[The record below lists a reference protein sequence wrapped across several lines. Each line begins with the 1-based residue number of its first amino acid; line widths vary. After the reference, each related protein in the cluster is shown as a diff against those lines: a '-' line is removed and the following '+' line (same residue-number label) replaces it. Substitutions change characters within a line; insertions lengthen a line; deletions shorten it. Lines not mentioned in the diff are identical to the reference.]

1 MFSSLNTGAIGIR
14 NHSLE
19 QTLALAQRCGY
30 GGVDFNIREAAQL
43 ADEHGVAWLRDLFAR
58 HELRPGNWGVPINW
72 RGGDLE
78 ADLEAVAALPAL
90 AQVARELGALRT
102 TTVCPP
108 HSPTRDFDENFEW
121 HRLRYTRIAETL
133 LPYGIRFGIEFIGPK
148 SFPPPGDFL
157 FINDMPGML
166 CLCEAVGT
174 GNVGLLLDAWHL
186 HTSGGSVSDLE
197 TLTNELIVAVHV
209 NDAPVGVSME
219 DYDDHDRRLPTESGV
234 IDLAGFMRG
243 LDAMGYDGPV
253 TCEPFSA
260 RTNAIE
266 DPYEAAQLVTA
277 HMQRMWQQ
285 AGLEWA

>member
-30 GGVDFNIREAAQL
+30 GGVDFSIREAAQL
-43 ADEHGVAWLRDLFAR
+43 ADEHGMVWLCDVFAR
-58 HELRPGNWGVPINW
+58 YEMRPGIWGLPVNWQ
-72 RGGDLE
+72 GDDWE
-78 ADLEAVAALPAL
+78 ADVEQLPAL
-90 AQVARELGALRT
+90 AQVAQELSALCT
-102 TTVCPP
+102 TTWCPS

-121 HRLRYTRIAETL
+121 HRLRYTRIAGAL
-133 LPYGIRFGIEFIGPK
+133 LPYGVRLGIEFIGPK
-148 SFPPPGDFL
+148 TFPPPGNFL
-157 FINDMPGML
+157 FIQDMPGML
-166 CLCEAVGT
+166 RLCEAVGT
-174 GNVGLLLDAWHL
+174 GNVGLLLDAYHL
-186 HTSGGSVSDLE
+186 FTSGGSMSDLE
-197 TLTNELIVAVHV
+197 SLSKENVVAVHV
-209 NDAPVGVSME
+209 NDAPEGLTLE
-219 DYDDHDRRLPTESGV
+219 TYQDLDRRLPTETGV
-234 IDLAGFMRG
+234 IDLAGFMQR

-266 DPYEAAQLVTA
+266 DPLEAAQLVAA